1 MDKTQ
6 YRVERG
12 FSDQELVI
20 AIKSGKDL
28 DKALDFIY
36 RNYFRMLQTIILN
49 NSGNEEDAQDI
60 IQEALVAFLD
70 MVQNDRYRAEASVK
84 SMLYTVTRNLWL
96 TELRRRG
103 SAEKRDVYFGG
114 QKDNIEK
121 DVTDQIA
128 YREGLK
134 LVAEVFESLGET
146 CKKILTL
153 FYFEN
158 YSMKE
163 ILEEVNYENEQVLR
177 NKKYKCQK
185 ELIRQVEA
193 SPVLYNN
200 LKSALE
206 HGR

>member
-70 MVQNDRYRAEASVK
+70 MVRNDRYRAEASVK